1 MVMMPRVLIIIP
13 AYNESENIGR
23 VIGDIREHQPD
34 VELVVINDCSSD
46 DTEAVV
52 IAAGETVLSL
62 PYNLG
67 IGGAVQTGLRY
78 ARDRGFD
85 IALQV
90 DGDGQ
95 HPASEI
101 EKTIAPIVSGEA
113 DVVIG
118 SRFLGEGEFKS
129 SFSRRIGIK
138 IISLFNSILTGMKI
152 TDNTSGFRAYD
163 KAAISFLAD
172 HYPQDYPEPVA
183 VIELFRNGFRIREV
197 PAVMREREAG
207 TSSIGPLGSIY
218 YMIKVIVANLIA
230 FSRKPVN
237 RED

>member
-1 MVMMPRVLIIIP
+1 MIPRVLIIIP
-13 AYNESENIGR
+13 AYNEAENIGK
-23 VIGDIREHQPD
+23 VIVDVRKHQPD
-34 VELVVINDCSSD
+34 MKLVVINDCSTD
-46 DTEAVV
+46 NTEEAVM
-52 IAAGETVLSL
+52 ATGETVLSL

-78 ARDRGFD
+78 ARDREFD

-101 EKTIAPIVSGEA
+101 KKIIAPIVNGEA
-113 DVVIG
+113 DMVIG
-118 SRFLGEGEFKS
+118 SRFLGKGEFKS

-138 IISLFNSILTGMKI
+138 IISLFNSMLTGTKI
-152 TDNTSGFRAYD
+152 TDNTSGLRAYN
-163 KAAISFLAD
+163 KAAIAFLAE

-183 VIELFRNGFRIREV
+183 VIELFRNGFRIKEV
-197 PAVMREREAG
+197 PALMREREAG

-230 FSRKPVN
+230 FSRKPVD